1 MSMHKTWWGE
11 AFVESLTAFI
21 DSGRLSRGKAYRGD
35 NRILSFEMADNI
47 VKATVRG
54 NKNPYYGVYKEPKY
68 KVTLK
73 FSKLPMT
80 QWKKVIERICSH
92 PGWLS
97 KLMLN
102 EIPGDIDNAFEQGGL
117 LPKSFK
123 DIDAKCSC
131 PDYANPCKHVAGV
144 YYRIAS
150 LLDSQPMLLFPL
162 HGIPI
167 DALQK
172 ELRNNELGKAFAEHL
187 AQPEDIELVI
197 DKHRFAP
204 VKQQH
209 GIKMNS
215 SRFWSMPAITIEK
228 DENFEPISASII
240 KKQGDYPPF
249 WQRQN
254 SFVGAMENIYEHL
267 RHKNRKILL

>member
-1 MSMHKTWWGE
+1 MHKTWWGE
-11 AFVESLTAFI
+11 AFVESLSAFF

-35 NRILSFEMADNI
+35 NRILSFEMTDNI

-54 NKNPYYGVYKEPKY
+54 NKNPYFGVHKEPKY

-73 FSKLPMT
+73 FSTLPMLE
-80 QWKKVIERICSH
+80 WKKVIERICNH

-102 EIPGDIDNAFEQGGL
+102 EIPSDIDNAFDQGGL

-123 DIDAKCSC
+123 DITAECSC

-144 YYRIAS
+144 YYKIS
-150 LLDSQPMLLFPL
+150 GMLDSQPMLLFPL
-162 HGIPI
+162 YGMPI
-167 DALQK
+167 DKLQK

-209 GIKMNS
+209 GIKMNVT
-215 SRFWSMPAITIEK
+215 RFWSMPAITIEQ
-228 DENFEPISASII
+228 DDNFEPISASII
-240 KKQGDYPPF
+240 KKQGDYPRF
-249 WQRQN
+249 WNRQN
-254 SFVGAMENIYEHL
+254 SFVGAMENIYEYL
-267 RHKNRKILL
+267 RNKNRKSLL